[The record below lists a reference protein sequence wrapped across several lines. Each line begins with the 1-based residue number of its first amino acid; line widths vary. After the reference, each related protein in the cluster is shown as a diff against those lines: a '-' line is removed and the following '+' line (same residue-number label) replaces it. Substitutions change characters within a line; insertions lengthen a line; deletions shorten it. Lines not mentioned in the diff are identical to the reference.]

1 MEERNLEG
9 EIPHGGLKLHDL
21 KFFDKALKLS
31 WLKRYQRSTS
41 KWTIFPNNFELWE
54 VFIYGPDILNKLR
67 EITSNKFWLDIIES
81 LALLWKS
88 EAMKEKSFIKNT
100 PIWLNPTFSFPIKKQ
115 WFKKGITMVSDFL
128 GVMNVVMP
136 IDTFMETYGLK
147 TNFLEYHYISHK
159 ITKFIEWREMP
170 LYEEDQP
177 KNGSLNIFLN
187 QTVKGVSKIYSQMK
201 NTSSSSLDTA
211 VEKWCANSEL
221 DFNSFDLSR
230 SFQKHHLIY
239 KDTYLKYIQF
249 RTLHHRFFTNE
260 KLFKMGIKNSDQCGF
275 CHSHTDSI
283 EHMFLDCEI
292 SIHLWNEVQEWIH
305 TLGMKNYNLSQ
316 SRIILGDLE
325 NAMSINTIILLTKK
339 VIYNSMKKEQRPHIL
354 NIKNEVKKF
363 YYEEKY
369 RCLLRGKGQLF
380 EKQYYLLS
388 NIYVNPVP

>member
-1 MEERNLEG
+1 M
-9 EIPHGGLKLHDL
+9 
-21 KFFDKALKLS
+21 
-31 WLKRYQRSTS
+31 
-41 KWTIFPNNFELWE
+41 
-54 VFIYGPDILNKLR
+54 FIYGPDILNKLR

-88 EAMKEKSFIKNT
+88 EAMEEKSFIKNT

-115 WFKKGITMVSDFL
+115 WFKKGIKMVSDFL

-177 KNGSLNIFLN
+177 ENGSLNIFLN

-201 NTSSSSLDTA
+201 KTSSSLLDTA

-239 KDTYLKYIQF
+239 
-249 RTLHHRFFTNE
+249 
-260 KLFKMGIKNSDQCGF
+260 
-275 CHSHTDSI
+275 
-283 EHMFLDCEI
+283 
-292 SIHLWNEVQEWIH
+292 
-305 TLGMKNYNLSQ
+305 
-316 SRIILGDLE
+316 
-325 NAMSINTIILLTKK
+325 
-339 VIYNSMKKEQRPHIL
+339 
-354 NIKNEVKKF
+354 
-363 YYEEKY
+363 
-369 RCLLRGKGQLF
+369 
-380 EKQYYLLS
+380 
-388 NIYVNPVP
+388 